1 MAGRRTRRLVRP
13 TCGAGSVKNSLPSAF
28 TATAYQ
34 VRGTPDQ
41 SGLSPKGRGPGRD
54 KAMYRT
60 QTVASLIVLVATLMA
75 AAPAFASDTGEYAS
89 GAGVKL
95 GRGLINTATG
105 WGEIP
110 KQTIIGSQ
118 EDGVLGGIGGFFK
131 GIGLGVART
140 LVGAFE
146 IATFWAP
153 VPERFEPVM
162 QPSTVFE
169 MGTDR
174 ALAKAGSEDTSK

>member
-1 MAGRRTRRLVRP
+1 MCR
-13 TCGAGSVKNSLPSAF
+13 
-28 TATAYQ
+28 
-34 VRGTPDQ
+34 
-41 SGLSPKGRGPGRD
+41 
-54 KAMYRT
+54 M
-60 QTVASLIVLVATLMA
+60 QTVLSLIVVMAAMMA
-75 AAPAFASDTGEYAS
+75 AAPAFAMDSGEYAS